1 MSKNVSSFISK
12 LDKLHDKTIDV
23 FVPSLKKK
31 VPTKPLNLKQQK
43 LASDIIEKEQG
54 KQLDKE
60 KLASQILKQGIQ

>member
-1 MSKNVSSFISK
+1 MVI
-12 LDKLHDKTIDV
+12 
-23 FVPSLKKK
+23 
-31 VPTKPLNLKQQK
+31 NLKQQK